1 MVLIYLAIRFKIISI
16 LILFSG
22 FSLQGVTQ
30 VEGEKMD
37 STQQAQAAN
46 EIANSNTSYQR
57 EKREYQLSETSKSK
71 NETEWEDW
79 FMPGFGY
86 KVFSPK
92 NSDSLGTYKGYVT
105 EFVIYAKARKGESKW
120 GSGPSRV
127 KTYGNLAI
135 LASDKDG
142 VKDIFYANL
151 GLNLSFEGKSNRN
164 YLLPYFGIETGGMFQ
179 RDFSSYHFTPV
190 GGLQIIS
197 TKKLL
202 WNVQMGYQYTTRYFD
217 EFSGVLAL
225 SSLNFLL
232 WNK

>member
-1 MVLIYLAIRFKIISI
+1 MRFKMISI
-16 LILFSG
+16 FILFLG
-22 FSLQGVTQ
+22 FSIDGFAQGK
-30 VEGEKMD
+30 GEKMD
-37 STQQAQAAN
+37 STQQAKAAN
-46 EIANSNTSYQR
+46 EIANSNNGNPRARGEYKPS
-57 EKREYQLSETSKSK
+57 EKSSKSK

-135 LASDKDG
+135 LASDKSE

-217 EFSGVLAL
+217 EFSGVLAS